1 LRKFVLQ
8 TSSSDKPMKRFAMQ
22 KERIF
27 GFVRFLSLCRNNILP
42 KATASFSWLKECDNT
57 KYTNTVIAAHVEMLI
72 NDGFIVVA
80 YLLRAKRNQL
90 EITKHGDLRLKWNL
104 ESKRYVIS
112 IKRRA
117 VNELA

>member
-1 LRKFVLQ
+1 
-8 TSSSDKPMKRFAMQ
+8 MKRFAMQ

-72 NDGFIVVA
+72 NDINEIFHDLKAIEFPSWLTQP
-80 YLLRAKRNQL
+80 LLR
-90 EITKHGDLRLKWNL
+90 DL
-104 ESKRYVIS
+104 S
-112 IKRRA
+112 A
-117 VNELA
+117 VSEQCQQDLCGLQQDK